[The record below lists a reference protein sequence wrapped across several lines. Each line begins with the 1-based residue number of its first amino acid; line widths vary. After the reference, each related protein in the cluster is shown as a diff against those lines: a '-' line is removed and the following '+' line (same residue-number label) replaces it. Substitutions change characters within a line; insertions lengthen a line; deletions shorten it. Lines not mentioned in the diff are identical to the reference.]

1 MPDINE
7 KTIIYTDVDEVQP
20 VLHTLAFGTACAF
33 TVKAANKDTRNEDS
47 IALIPFDRHR
57 GIIVVA
63 DGVGGHAKGGDASQI
78 AVHALDKAINEYGE
92 SNGDLR
98 DAILRGIDNANE
110 QILAMQSGSATTIV
124 IAEIIG
130 DQIRSY
136 HAGDSVA
143 LITGQRG
150 RLKYQTIAHSP
161 VGYAVESGM
170 LNEAQA
176 MSSDERHLVSNIV
189 GCNDMRIE
197 IGPQLKLSKYD
208 TVLLCSDGATDNLL
222 IDEILDH
229 IRKGSLLDAGNY
241 LLKTCQEK
249 MQQADGHID
258 DLSVV
263 LFRPGK
269 H

>member
-1 MPDINE
+1 MSDNND
-7 KTIIYTDVDEVQP
+7 KTIIYTDEDRIEP
-20 VLHTLAFGTACAF
+20 VLHTFAFGSTCAF
-33 TVKAANKDTRNEDS
+33 TVKAANKETRNEDS
-47 IALIPFDRHR
+47 IALIPFDQHR

-78 AVHALDKAINEYGE
+78 AVHALSKAISEYGE

-98 DAILRGIDNANE
+98 DAILRGIDSANE

-124 IAEIIG
+124 VVEIFG
-130 DQIRSY
+130 NQMRSY

-150 RLKYQTIAHSP
+150 KLKHQTIAHSP

-170 LNEAQA
+170 LNEEQA

-189 GCNDMRIE
+189 GCNDMRVE
-197 IGPQLKLSKYD
+197 IGPSLSLAKHD
-208 TVLLCSDGATDNLL
+208 TVLLCSDGATDNMM

-229 IRKGSLLDAGNY
+229 IRKGSLLDASQY
-241 LLKTCQEK
+241 LLRTCLER
-249 MQQADGHID
+249 MQQPDGHID

-263 LFRPGK
+263 LFRPAS
-269 H
+269 

>member
-1 MPDINE
+1 MPDIND
-7 KTIIYTDVDEVQP
+7 KTIIYTDEDQVQP
-20 VLHTLAFGTACAF
+20 VLHTFSFGTACAF
-33 TVKAANKDTRNEDS
+33 TIKAANKETRNEDS
-47 IALIPFDRHR
+47 IALIPFDKHR

-78 AVHALDKAINEYGE
+78 AVHALDKAISEYGE

-150 RLKYQTIAHSP
+150 KLKYQTIAHSP

-189 GCNDMRIE
+189 GYSDMRVE
-197 IGPQLKLSKYD
+197 IGPQLSLAKHD
-208 TVLLCSDGATDNLL
+208 TVLLCSDGATDNLM
-222 IDEILDH
+222 IDEIVEH
-229 IRKGSLLDAGNY
+229 IRKGRLLDASQY
-241 LLKTCQEK
+241 LLHTCLER

-263 LFRPGK
+263 LFRPAG
-269 H
+269 

>member
-1 MPDINE
+1 MSDFNE
-7 KTIIYTDVDEVQP
+7 KTVIYTDEDEVLP

-33 TVKAANKDTRNEDS
+33 TVKAPNKETRNEDS
-47 IALIPFDRHR
+47 IALIPYDEQR
-57 GIIVVA
+57 GLIVVA

-78 AVHALDKAINEYGE
+78 AVHALDKAIREYGE

-98 DAILRGIDNANE
+98 DAILRGIDEANQ

-124 IAEIIG
+124 IVEING

-170 LNEAQA
+170 LNEEQA

-197 IGPQLKLSKYD
+197 IGPPLTMARRD

-222 IDEILDH
+222 IDEILEH
-229 IRKGSLLDAGNY
+229 IRKGSLLDAGQY
-241 LLKTCQEK
+241 LLSTCREK
-249 MQQADGHID
+249 MQQADGHMD

>member
-1 MPDINE
+1 MPNNN
-7 KTIIYTDVDEVQP
+7 KQAIIYTDEDRVQP
-20 VLHTLAFGTACAF
+20 VLHNLSFGDACAF
-33 TVKAANKDTRNEDS
+33 TVKASNKDTGNEDS
-47 IALIPFDRHR
+47 IALIPYDETR
-57 GIIVVA
+57 GVIVVA

-78 AVHALDKAINEYGE
+78 AVNALAKAINEYGE

-110 QILAMQSGSATTIV
+110 LILSRQLGSATTLI
-124 IAEIIG
+124 ITEILG

-150 RLKYQTIAHSP
+150 KLKYQTIAHSP
-161 VGYAVESGM
+161 IGYAVESGM
-170 LNEAQA
+170 LNEEQA
-176 MSSDERHLVSNIV
+176 MASDERHLVSNIV

-197 IGPQLKLSKYD
+197 IGPQLRLAKHD

-222 IDEILDH
+222 IDEIVNH
-229 IRKGSLLDAGNY
+229 IRSGSMSDAADY
-241 LLKTCQEK
+241 LLKACLEQ
-249 MQQADGHID
+249 MQHEGGHID

-263 LFRPGK
+263 LYRRRI
-269 H
+269 